1 MAIQAPGLEWR
12 SGESMENPV
21 TDQIAQECRQS
32 RAVSRRGPYEFA
44 LRGGI
49 AGVGALLLCST

>member
-21 TDQIAQECRQS
+21 TDQIAQESGDTQER
-32 RAVSRRGPYEFA
+32 
-44 LRGGI
+44 
-49 AGVGALLLCST
+49 